1 MGHSLIQPHSSV
13 AFLTFSYYCHCPF
26 VGFLFAQGFLCFLGS
41 GKFSSFQQRIM
52 QPDSYDRGRQRTL
65 LEEVVRLQ
73 MEATI
78 HENFQKNYEALKI
91 KHENL
96 QMHFDELWVSHKK
109 LESQVM
115 LHSESANCWK
125 RRAEY
130 LQVLAQPT
138 SRTPLWVDVGAIQE
152 QHQCKLGRAHGK
164 CKFRKGPVEWHG
176 IPVAW
181 DDEVKSG
188 GCKGGQGSEKVGKE
202 TAPSTQLMDS
212 NQEDKGCDKDG
223 QGEMGKEERPTQETF
238 MKDSKQ

>member
-1 MGHSLIQPHSSV
+1 
-13 AFLTFSYYCHCPF
+13 
-26 VGFLFAQGFLCFLGS
+26 
-41 GKFSSFQQRIM
+41 M

-65 LEEVVRLQ
+65 LEEVARLQ

-152 QHQCKLGRAHGK
+152 QHNCTLGRSHGK

-188 GCKGGQGSEKVGKE
+188 GCKGGQVFECLGTIAGQSSNAL
-202 TAPSTQLMDS
+202 APS
-212 NQEDKGCDKDG
+212 
-223 QGEMGKEERPTQETF
+223 QGTMGTAINPRV
-238 MKDSKQ
+238 